1 MYKRIH
7 CGSARESSLFSRKYH
22 TSKANQLIR
31 LVIICFL
38 FFASPAWGEE
48 AEQRLRAALKN
59 MDNLSAEF
67 KQTLRDEDK
76 KIVQQSRGT
85 LALQRPGKFS
95 WSYIEP
101 YEQRIVADGS
111 ELWIYDVELE
121 QVTVK
126 PMDESLS
133 NAPIM
138 ILMKQSDV
146 TQEFTVSEVG
156 QRKYL
161 YWIELKPNASD
172 LEYTT
177 IYIGLEDG
185 SVKAMELQDQFGQ
198 STQIVFEN
206 LRVGVVHNPE
216 TFKFVPPP
224 GVDVYGVGG

>member
-1 MYKRIH
+1 M
-7 CGSARESSLFSRKYH
+7 KY
-22 TSKANQLIR
+22 LI
-31 LVIICFL
+31 IIIAL
-38 FFASPAWGEE
+38 IAGPAWGEE

-161 YWIELKPNASD
+161 YWVELKPNASD
-172 LEYTT
+172 T

-216 TFKFVPPP
+216 TFRFVPPK

>member
-1 MYKRIH
+1 MRY
-7 CGSARESSLFSRKYH
+7 
-22 TSKANQLIR
+22 LI
-31 LVIICFL
+31 LILALI
-38 FFASPAWGEE
+38 ASPAF
-48 AEQRLRAALKN
+48 AEDPEKRLKAALKN

-85 LALQRPGKFS
+85 LKLQRPGKFA
-95 WSYIEP
+95 WIYTDP
-101 YEQRIVADGS
+101 FEQRIVADGS

-126 PMDESLS
+126 PMDAGLS

-146 TQEFTVSEVG
+146 SEEFTISEVG

-161 YWIELKPNASD
+161 YWIELRPNASD

-177 IYIGLEDG
+177 IYIGLEEG
-185 SVKAMELQDQFGQ
+185 SVRAMELQDQFGQ

-206 LRVGVVHNPE
+206 LRVGVVHDPA

>member
-1 MYKRIH
+1 MRY
-7 CGSARESSLFSRKYH
+7 
-22 TSKANQLIR
+22 LI
-31 LVIICFL
+31 LI
-38 FFASPAWGEE
+38 FALLTSPAFADD
-48 AEQRLRAALKN
+48 AEKRLKAALKN

-67 KQTLRDEDK
+67 RQTLRDEDK
-76 KIVQQSRGT
+76 KVVQQSRGT

-95 WSYIEP
+95 WIYTDP
-101 YEQRIVADGS
+101 FEQRIVADGS

-126 PMDESLS
+126 PMDEGLS

-146 TQEFTVSEVG
+146 SQQFTVSEVG

-161 YWIELKPNASD
+161 YWVELKPNASD
-172 LEYTT
+172 LEYNT

-206 LRVGVVHNPE
+206 LRIGVVHNPA